1 MGYRLEVRN
10 TTNFGCKTFKLET
23 LSDVKK
29 VLNDY
34 LFEGEVKL
42 YEEKEIPFVIKYGK
56 SKYSFVI
63 DGKGYLELWKQMQK
77 NNIEYD
83 SKTSN

>member
-10 TTNFGCKTFKLET
+10 TTNFGWKTFKLET

-42 YEEKEIPFVIKYGK
+42 YEEKEISLPCDYERVGDHKLTDFGQKHLLDNSCVRKEYIR
-56 SKYSFVI
+56 
-63 DGKGYLELWKQMQK
+63 K
-77 NNIEYD
+77 NNQ
-83 SKTSN
+83 